1 MVIKFV
7 DKGKSERLSLSLP
20 FGLSYDLK
28 KFSIRANLPISYVIR
43 LAVAKFIVGE
53 GLELVTPSRRDI
65 KILTVEESC
74 AAELLASKRVRE
86 AERQAKYNALSRDER
101 AALYIKERSIGR
113 IDMSLKPFG
122 EGYDYAAAR
131 VKAPVE
137 PAEPAEPVEFVSEPV
152 GGSKHS
158 KAFLAEEALIQARVA
173 ELKAA
178 ANSTASGIVK
188 DV

>member
-137 PAEPAEPVEFVSEPV
+137 PAEPVEFVSEPV